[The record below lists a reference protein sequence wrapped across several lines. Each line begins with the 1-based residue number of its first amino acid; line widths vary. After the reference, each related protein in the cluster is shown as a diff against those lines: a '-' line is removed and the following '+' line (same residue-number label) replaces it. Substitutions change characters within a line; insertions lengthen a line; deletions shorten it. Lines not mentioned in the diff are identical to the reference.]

1 MKSSKWIGML
11 ISVVLLFV
19 IGFVLLRQSPAI
31 ENTYQ
36 EEWLLQHMTRQLEN
50 GPRLVGSE
58 SHDLTKEYIVKMLKT
73 FEWNVI
79 EQSWDFGNDTFTNII
94 GYDASCAGDGQT
106 VIGAHYDSRIYADH
120 DLDESLRT
128 EPVMGANDGASGVAV
143 LLDLAR
149 ILEGD
154 SKCNTSLVFFDAEDN
169 GGIDDYKWIMGS
181 RYFVSQ
187 LEEMPFGVKQAVIL
201 DMIGDADLNIYYE
214 RNSDTLMKTEIW
226 NTAEKLGY
234 NTAFIQEEK
243 YSMLDDHT
251 PFLEAGIPAVD
262 VIDFDYE
269 FWHTTQDTMD
279 KVSIESLKMI
289 VDVMSSWIEGQ

>member
-1 MKSSKWIGML
+1 ML
-11 ISVVLLFV
+11 VSVVLLFV
-19 IGFVLLRQSPAI
+19 IGFILLNQSPAI

-50 GPRLVGSE
+50 GPRLVGTE
-58 SHDLTKEYIVKMLKT
+58 SHDLTKDYIVKMLKT
-73 FEWNVI
+73 FEWDVI
-79 EQSWDFGNDTFTNII
+79 EQTWQFEDDIFTNVI
-94 GYDASCAGDGQT
+94 GYDASCASETQT

-120 DLDESLRT
+120 DLDESLHT

-149 ILEGD
+149 VLDEG
-154 SKCNTSLVFFDAEDN
+154 KCNTTLVFFDAEDN
-169 GGIDDYKWIMGS
+169 GGIDNYQWIMGS

-187 LEEMPFGVKQAVIL
+187 IDEMPFGVERAVIL

-214 RNSDTLMKTEIW
+214 RNSDLLMKTEIW
-226 NTAEKLGY
+226 KIAEKLGY

-262 VIDFDYE
+262 VIDFDYQY
-269 FWHTTQDTMD
+269 WHTTQDTMD
-279 KVSIESLKMI
+279 KVSIESMKII
-289 VDVMSSWIEGQ
+289 VDVISSWIEGQ